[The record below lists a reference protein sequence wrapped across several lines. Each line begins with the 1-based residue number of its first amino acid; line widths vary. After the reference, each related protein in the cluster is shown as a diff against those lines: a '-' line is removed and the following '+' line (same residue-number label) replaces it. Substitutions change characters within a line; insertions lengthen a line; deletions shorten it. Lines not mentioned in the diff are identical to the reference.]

1 MYLLVEIMIKKNYC
15 LSCFDIANYV
25 DLGIPNTIYYFQISE
40 SLNHIEHIIYP
51 LDDCI
56 YISTFCIISHILTWE
71 RKFINDPA
79 IKGHMRS

>member
-1 MYLLVEIMIKKNYC
+1 MKCTMYIWVEILIKKNYC

-25 DLGIPNTIYYFQISE
+25 DLGIPNTIYYFRITLVVS
-40 SLNHIEHIIYP
+40 IIYIYIY
-51 LDDCI
+51 I
-56 YISTFCIISHILTWE
+56 YISTFCIMCYILTWE